1 MAGMLWGLVELG
13 SLPQWLFFHSGESHP
28 VLGLQASRMAYLCI
42 FRVTG
47 VSPQGR
53 AMTSRETRTYIP
65 EPEGN
70 STVKNYTAPASRW
83 QDITTDKGDLWALPP
98 FPAPLPAMLLSLCT
112 RNSPSPSETSLCPGV
127 IAAWFLALDRVY
139 NTCLV
144 NTCGRESNHDRSKA

>member
-28 VLGLQASRMAYLCI
+28 FLGLQAGRMAYLCI

-53 AMTSRETRTYIP
+53 AMTSRETRTYSP

-70 STVKNYTAPASRW
+70 SS
-83 QDITTDKGDLWALPP
+83 QALTQH
-98 FPAPLPAMLLSLCT
+98 LPAGGRTLHRQRRPLGPFSIPCSTPRYVSLFLYKELPFFLRDLSL
-112 RNSPSPSETSLCPGV
+112 S
-127 IAAWFLALDRVY
+127 
-139 NTCLV
+139 
-144 NTCGRESNHDRSKA
+144 RSHSCMVSSTGQGLQHMLSKYLWKGK

>member
-53 AMTSRETRTYIP
+53 AMRSRETRTYIP

-83 QDITTDKGDLWALPP
+83 QDITIDKGDLWALPP
-98 FPAPLPAMLLSLCT
+98 FPAPLFLYKELPFSLRDLSL
-112 RNSPSPSETSLCPGV
+112 S
-127 IAAWFLALDRVY
+127 
-139 NTCLV
+139 
-144 NTCGRESNHDRSKA
+144 RSHSCMVSSTGQGLQHMLSKYLWKGK